1 MKKYREQKNDYH
13 NKPFTKKEK
22 ARRRLQELTF
32 LEEQRQP
39 RVRRNGVEITKTKR
53 YETNTYTIT
62 RQGRQ

>member
-53 YETNTYTIT
+53 YETN
-62 RQGRQ
+62 